1 VKEKG
6 QKAEIETVVSELS
19 WPKLHWR
26 ATTYF
31 TAVSGLLTILL
42 FAFPGLSE
50 GRFDQYRI
58 LIAVL
63 IIIFPFILFTGIPW
77 LYRAIPTIV
86 KRVIYY
92 TEIRRAYLETKRDFT
107 ELKKTMVE
115 YLTNQIDCR
124 KLEINLAGFKDGKI
138 YLLLLRKSE
147 VNIEIGDIVEVIDS
161 RDYMPMGQFEITEIR
176 SEVYYA
182 EEASHVDK
190 LWLGY
195 VKEHGETKFSP
206 NMIACHIPR
215 GGNDG

>member
-1 VKEKG
+1 MKEKG
-6 QKAEIETVVSELS
+6 QKAEVETVVSELS

-31 TAVSGLLTILL
+31 TVVSGLLTILL

-92 TEIRRAYLETKRDFT
+92 TEIRRGYLETKKDFT
-107 ELKKTMVE
+107 ELQKTMAE
-115 YLTNQIDCR
+115 YLMNQIDCH

-147 VNIEIGDIVEVIDS
+147 VNVELGDIVEVIDS
-161 RDYMPMGQFEITEIR
+161 RDYMRMGQFKITEIR

-195 VKEHGETKFSP
+195 VKERGETKFSP
-206 NMIACHIPR
+206 NMTALHIPR
-215 GGNDG
+215 GGNNG

>member
-1 VKEKG
+1 VNEKG
-6 QKAEIETVVSELS
+6 QKAEVETVAREFS

-26 ATTYF
+26 ATPYF
-31 TAVSGLLTILL
+31 TAVSVLIAIIL
-42 FAFPGLSE
+42 FAFPELSE

-58 LIAVL
+58 LIAIL
-63 IIIFPFILFTGIPW
+63 IILLPFILFTGIPW
-77 LYRAIPTIV
+77 LYRAIPTII
-86 KRVIYY
+86 KRVVYY
-92 TEIRRAYLETKRDFT
+92 TEMRRVYLETKKDFT
-107 ELKKTMVE
+107 ELQKTMVE
-115 YLTNQIDCR
+115 YLMNQIDCH

-147 VNIEIGDIVEVIDS
+147 INIALGDMLEVIDS
-161 RDYMPMGQFEITEIR
+161 RDYMPMGQFKITEIR

-195 VKEHGETKFSP
+195 IKERGETKFSP
-206 NMIACHIPR
+206 NMTALHIPQ

>member
-1 VKEKG
+1 MNEKG
-6 QKAEIETVVSELS
+6 QKAEVETVVREFS

-31 TAVSGLLTILL
+31 TVVSGLLTILL

-92 TEIRRAYLETKRDFT
+92 TEIRRGYLETKKEFT
-107 ELKKTMVE
+107 ELQKTMAE
-115 YLTNQIDCR
+115 YLMNQIYCH

-138 YLLLLRKSE
+138 YLLLLRKPE

-161 RDYMPMGQFEITEIR
+161 RDYMTMGQFKITEIR

-206 NMIACHIPR
+206 NMTALHVPQ
-215 GGNDG
+215 GGNNG

>member
-1 VKEKG
+1 MKEKG
-6 QKAEIETVVSELS
+6 QKAEVETVVSELS

-31 TAVSGLLTILL
+31 TVVSGLLTILL

-63 IIIFPFILFTGIPW
+63 IIILPFILFTGIPW

-92 TEIRRAYLETKRDFT
+92 TEIRRGYLETKKDFT
-107 ELKKTMVE
+107 ELQKTMAE
-115 YLTNQIDCR
+115 YLMNQIDCH

-147 VNIEIGDIVEVIDS
+147 VNVELGDIVEVIDS
-161 RDYMPMGQFEITEIR
+161 RDYMRMGQFKITEIR

-195 VKEHGETKFSP
+195 VKERGETKFSP
-206 NMIACHIPR
+206 NMTALHIPR
-215 GGNDG
+215 GGNNG